1 LGDLSLDVDEQGNRP
16 EAAPRDGARAGQ
28 QGNDMT
34 ETGAAQGLAG
44 KRILV
49 VEDEVIVAMLIE
61 DILSDQ
67 GATIVGPAARVA
79 KALEL
84 LGEGDVDAA
93 VLDVNLAGEMTT
105 PVAEE
110 LRRRGI
116 PFAFAF
122 ATGYGAAGLP
132 DGFASQPLLQKPF
145 QEHDLN
151 RVMAE
156 VIGA

>member
-1 LGDLSLDVDEQGNRP
+1 MSGTE
-16 EAAPRDGARAGQ
+16 EGAG
-28 QGNDMT
+28 GM
-34 ETGAAQGLAG
+34 AG

-49 VEDEVIVAMLIE
+49 VEDEMIVAMLIE
-61 DILSDQ
+61 DILADA
-67 GATIVGPAARVA
+67 GATVVGPASRVA

-84 LGEGDVDAA
+84 LGQEEVDAA
-93 VLDVNLAGEMTT
+93 LLDVNLAGEMTT

-116 PFAFAF
+116 PFAFA
-122 ATGYGAAGLP
+122 TGYGAAGVP
-132 DGFASQPLLQKPF
+132 EGFAGQPLLQKPF

-156 VIGA
+156 VLARRAPA

>member
-1 LGDLSLDVDEQGNRP
+1 
-16 EAAPRDGARAGQ
+16 
-28 QGNDMT
+28 MT
-34 ETGAAQGLAG
+34 DTGAAQGLAG

-84 LGEGDVDAA
+84 LDDGPLDGA

-116 PFAFAF
+116 PFAFA
-122 ATGYGAAGLP
+122 TGYGAAGLP
-132 DGFASQPLLQKPF
+132 EGFAGQPLLQKPF

-156 VIGA
+156 VIGG